1 MVSRPHFF
9 HAICHARFPAG
20 FQAGFHD
27 MFRDMFPH
35 PPHPH
40 TGQAPLVCAVAC
52 PVEMCD
58 MRYGMD
64 SNLRVVH
71 LRLSIV
77 ALHLHV
83 TCSVYIV
90 IQSNIETVPRLGSGC
105 QNGFQMGPSCSKMKP
120 TRTNGAPL
128 GAILRSG
135 GSLLS
140 IWRDAFSR
148 SPPARLKPREP
159 GPIPFGVHF
168 VFRSLF
174 SKCRS
179 GKQLRMRMSISQ
191 LDQYFFMHEHMRQI
205 RLLSRRQ
212 RFRNCTMSTHVKT
225 LCRHKQNRFV
235 FTQRDCGQHVAN
247 NAGCQVGWLYPT
259 LQSCGC

>member
-1 MVSRPHFF
+1 MVSQTHFF
-9 HAICHARFPAG
+9 HAIVHASFHAG

-40 TGQAPLVCAVAC
+40 TGQAPLVYAVAC
-52 PVEMCD
+52 PVEMCH

-105 QNGFQMGPSCSKMKP
+105 QNIFQMGPSCSKMKP

-159 GPIPFGVHF
+159 GPIPHSASILFFGVYSAS
-168 VFRSLF
+168 VVLAS
-174 SKCRS
+174 S
-179 GKQLRMRMSISQ
+179 
-191 LDQYFFMHEHMRQI
+191 
-205 RLLSRRQ
+205 
-212 RFRNCTMSTHVKT
+212 
-225 LCRHKQNRFV
+225 
-235 FTQRDCGQHVAN
+235 
-247 NAGCQVGWLYPT
+247 
-259 LQSCGC
+259 

>member
-9 HAICHARFPAG
+9 HAFFHAIFHAG

-40 TGQAPLVCAVAC
+40 TGQAPLVFAVAC
-52 PVEMCD
+52 PVEMCH

-159 GPIPFGVHF
+159 GPIPHSASILFFGVYSAS
-168 VFRSLF
+168 VVLAS
-174 SKCRS
+174 S
-179 GKQLRMRMSISQ
+179 
-191 LDQYFFMHEHMRQI
+191 
-205 RLLSRRQ
+205 
-212 RFRNCTMSTHVKT
+212 
-225 LCRHKQNRFV
+225 
-235 FTQRDCGQHVAN
+235 
-247 NAGCQVGWLYPT
+247 
-259 LQSCGC
+259 